1 MSYPGVV
8 RILFLLVLIPAW
20 VFPRVSGAEGPTR
33 SEAEGQALA
42 ADLRALKPVESFTN
56 QATLRLRDA
65 EGGVRRLPLTIV
77 NRVSDA
83 PSWEVTYAAGGP
95 KPETLTLIRTP
106 DRPPE
111 YRVARGGEA
120 AAGAS
125 SGSADSARAFA
136 GSDFTLR
143 ELGLEFLHWP
153 GQRIVPRS
161 PPPMK
166 KGQPCKILESTHPQ
180 APGYTRVVSWVS
192 IEHNG
197 LMLADAYDASGRI
210 VKRFS
215 IGSLKKVDG
224 VWQLRDMEMIDEVR
238 GTETK
243 LEFELKTRE

>member
-1 MSYPGVV
+1 MRTPA
-8 RILFLLVLIPAW
+8 LPLLLVLLALGAAGMT
-20 VFPRVSGAEGPTR
+20 PRVFAADGPSRAEV
-33 SEAEGQALA
+33 EGQALA
-42 ADLRALKPVESFTN
+42 ADLRGLKPVESFTN

-65 EGGVRRLPLTIV
+65 EGGVRRVPLTIV
-77 NRVSDA
+77 NRVSEA
-83 PSWEVTYAAGGP
+83 PSWEVTYAAGGTE
-95 KPETLTLIRTP
+95 PETLTLIRTA

-120 AAGAS
+120 VAGAS
-125 SGSADSARAFA
+125 AGSADSARAFA

-224 VWQLRDMEMIDEVR
+224 VWQLRDMEMIDEAR

-243 LEFELKTRE
+243 LEFELKARE

>member
-1 MSYPGVV
+1 MKCLQTGW
-8 RILFLLVLIPAW
+8 ILVALTLVGTGT
-20 VFPRVSGAEGPTR
+20 RVPYLATGAEGPSR
-33 SEAEGQALA
+33 DQVEGQALA
-42 ADLRALKPVESFTN
+42 ADLRAMKPVESFTN

-65 EGGVRRLPLTIV
+65 EGQVRRLPLTIV
-77 NRVSDA
+77 NRVGDG

-95 KPETLTLIRTP
+95 EPETLALIRSP

-111 YRVARGGEA
+111 YRLARGGGAEPAPA
-120 AAGAS
+120 A
-125 SGSADSARAFA
+125 DPARAFA
-136 GSDFTLR
+136 GSDFSLR

-153 GQRIVPRS
+153 GQRILPRS

-166 KGQPCKILESTHPQ
+166 KGQPCKILESTNPN
-180 APGYTRVVSWVS
+180 APGYMRVRSWIS

-197 LMLADAYDASGRI
+197 LMLADAYDAAGRI

-243 LEFELKTRE
+243 LEFELKAKE

>member
-1 MSYPGVV
+1 MKLPRAAG
-8 RILFLLVLIPAW
+8 LLLLALLPVW
-20 VFPRVSGAEGPTR
+20 VSPDASGAEAPAR
-33 SEAEGQALA
+33 LEAEGQALA
-42 ADLRALKPVESFTN
+42 ADLRALKPAESFTN

-65 EGGVRRLPLTIV
+65 EGGVRRLPLTII

-83 PSWEVTYAAGGP
+83 PAWEVTYATGGP
-95 KPETLTLIRTP
+95 EPESLTLIRTP

-111 YRVARGGEA
+111 YRVHRNGGPA
-120 AAGAS
+120 ADAAP
-125 SGSADSARAFA
+125 GSADSARAFA
-136 GSDFTLR
+136 GSDFSLR

-153 GQRIVPRS
+153 GQRILPKS

-166 KGQPCKILESTHPQ
+166 KGQPCKILESSDPR
-180 APGYTRVVSWVS
+180 APGYTRVVSWIS

-197 LMLADAYDASGRI
+197 LMLADAYDAAGRL

-243 LEFELKTRE
+243 LEFELKARD